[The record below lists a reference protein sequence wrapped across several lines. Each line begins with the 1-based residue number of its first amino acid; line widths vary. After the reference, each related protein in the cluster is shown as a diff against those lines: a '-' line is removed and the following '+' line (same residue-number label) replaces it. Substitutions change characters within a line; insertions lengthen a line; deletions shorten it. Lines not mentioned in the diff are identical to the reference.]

1 MLLRQS
7 YDNLQKY
14 GKEPEDL
21 RNVLNGFTVVLKD
34 LRIEYVTDAF
44 HTWLRSRREFP
55 SPSDIRTLAL
65 DAKEVADSRRNSS
78 VRYTGIVWTQVIRD
92 RDGDHILG
100 EYPQGQHKSDFE
112 LSQIFKGKRVSV
124 TMRREG

>member
-7 YDNLQKY
+7 YDNLQKF

-34 LRIEYVTDAF
+34 LPIEFVTDAF
-44 HTWLRSRREFP
+44 QEWLRSRREFP
-55 SPSDIRTLAL
+55 SPSDIRSLAIEARNI
-65 DAKEVADSRRNSS
+65 AKSRVNSAA
-78 VRYTGIVWTQVIRD
+78 RYTGIVWTQVIRD
-92 RDGDHILG
+92 REGDHVLG
-100 EYPQGQHKSDFE
+100 EYPQGHHKSDFD